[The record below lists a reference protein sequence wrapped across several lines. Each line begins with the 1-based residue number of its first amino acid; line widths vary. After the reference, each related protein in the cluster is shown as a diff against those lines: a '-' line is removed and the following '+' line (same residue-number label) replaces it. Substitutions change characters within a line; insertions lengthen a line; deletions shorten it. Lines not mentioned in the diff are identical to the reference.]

1 MTAPLRGY
9 TETLSLVAIWVPSSA
24 TTGASRSP
32 QQTWEGKT
40 RHKGRRVHTALC
52 HTPALQPTTRA
63 RPLGC
68 RLGQV
73 SPQPPG
79 PLLTPQQPPVAQE
92 TPRGPQLG
100 CKAGRERTP
109 KRARPRRFTPRRVP
123 PASAPR
129 RSCSGPPAPISPAS
143 LSGPLAPAGSLTRPA
158 TQNGSSETVSSAE
171 HAVPSAVHLPPQ
183 ARPRPPARRSR
194 RPRPGPVTQ
203 RAVPPQGG
211 RQDYSSQEAA
221 GRAVTP
227 SALHQSRGGRGW
239 SLPGAPTVAVPE
251 GGVLFLRFHL
261 NSGKKAASG
270 PLCCEVQ
277 QNNK

>member
-32 QQTWEGKT
+32 QQTWEEKT

-79 PLLTPQQPPVAQE
+79 PRLTPQQPPVAQE

-100 CKAGRERTP
+100 CKAGLCSRGEKEPQNAPARAASLRAGCRP
-109 KRARPRRFTPRRVP
+109 PQRPADPARARPHRSP
-123 PASAPR
+123 PP
-129 RSCSGPPAPISPAS
+129 
-143 LSGPLAPAGSLTRPA
+143 
-158 TQNGSSETVSSAE
+158 
-171 HAVPSAVHLPPQ
+171 PSAVHS
-183 ARPRPPARRSR
+183 PRPAASPAQRLRTAPVR
-194 RPRPGPVTQ
+194 LYPQRNTPFPAPCTFHPKLGPALPR
-203 RAVPPQGG
+203 
-211 RQDYSSQEAA
+211 
-221 GRAVTP
+221 
-227 SALHQSRGGRGW
+227 
-239 SLPGAPTVAVPE
+239 GAPAGHARAP
-251 GGVLFLRFHL
+251 
-261 NSGKKAASG
+261 
-270 PLCCEVQ
+270 
-277 QNNK
+277 

>member
-1 MTAPLRGY
+1 MPIRPGLPAATR
-9 TETLSLVAIWVPSSA
+9 PS
-24 TTGASRSP
+24 P
-32 QQTWEGKT
+32 
-40 RHKGRRVHTALC
+40 
-52 HTPALQPTTRA
+52 HTPAASSRPGDPAGTAVRVQGGAVQPR
-63 RPLGC
+63 
-68 RLGQV
+68 
-73 SPQPPG
+73 
-79 PLLTPQQPPVAQE
+79 
-92 TPRGPQLG
+92 
-100 CKAGRERTP
+100 RERTP

-211 RQDYSSQEAA
+211 CQDYSSQEAA

-227 SALHQSRGGRGW
+227 SALHQSRGGAGGLFR
-239 SLPGAPTVAVPE
+239 APQRSP
-251 GGVLFLRFHL
+251 FLRGEF
-261 NSGKKAASG
+261 
-270 PLCCEVQ
+270 CF
-277 QNNK
+277 